1 MGSPGL
7 RRDGRRARVR
17 ERAARRCED
26 WRRLA
31 RRPNRPNGDLSA
43 VLREAVR
50 CALEMHGKRKGA
62 VEPSR
67 KVKAPAAKEVD
78 EGGQRA
84 PMAREPIPAAVR
96 REVWKRDGGTCSW
109 RGDDGR
115 RCGSTWKLELDHV
128 VPAALGGRS
137 TVNNLRIC
145 CASHNRLHAEQIFGR
160 AHMERFRRGATPMSE
175 GTIAGR
181 SGPRVDS
188 RSAEI
193 TPGTGGAPP

>member
-137 TVNNLRIC
+137 TVNDLRIC
-145 CASHNRLHAEQIFGR
+145 CASHNRLHAEQILAAR
-160 AHMERFRRGATPMSE
+160 TWN
-175 GTIAGR
+175 
-181 SGPRVDS
+181 
-188 RSAEI
+188 
-193 TPGTGGAPP
+193 GTGEARPR